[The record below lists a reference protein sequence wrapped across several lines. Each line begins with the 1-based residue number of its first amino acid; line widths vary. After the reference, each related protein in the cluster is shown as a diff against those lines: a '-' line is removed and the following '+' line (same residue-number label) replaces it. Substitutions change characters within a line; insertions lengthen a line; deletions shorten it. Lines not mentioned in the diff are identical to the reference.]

1 MLVKGKESYQMCY
14 DNNSS
19 VLGRIIDSNIYT
31 CMVLGIKYMD
41 SIIQRIPFPL
51 YDKLQI
57 ADKEINKP
65 SNAVSLIPC
74 IQQRLSK
81 SSSHVFWQ

>member
-41 SIIQRIPFPL
+41 SIIQRIQFPL

-57 ADKEINKP
+57 KK
-65 SNAVSLIPC
+65 
-74 IQQRLSK
+74 
-81 SSSHVFWQ
+81 